1 MGAWGMGVVV
11 VAVEVEEAGGSVQCA
26 GNKTMEQQL
35 GRQVGNL
42 RFQRFKQRG
51 GEARGPTIAV

>member
-26 GNKTMEQQL
+26 GNKMEQQL